1 MSVLNRPMFMNRGG
15 QMRHDE
21 RTIRNVDD
29 EIYRIAPKTH
39 GSGAG
44 RIDAREEYARDL
56 REKDYLR
63 AQMNRMADGGVAEDG
78 ILARL
83 KELDRGLKED
93 REIEQQ
99 ARRDRGRKI
108 TDYIPFMESDGELW
122 LENIL
127 YDGGRGIGSL
137 FESSGEQE
145 EEVRGPALLPET
157 VTFLEE
163 TEILND
169 STSTEERKAF
179 ARMQLEGLKDIP
191 MLDEMLQQ
199 VDKIRATRRAAE
211 QDAYHKMLQQVDKKR
226 AAVPEMANG
235 GDVAPMMA
243 PPPMP
248 MAPPPE
254 AQVQMTEDAAA
265 QQGEALGQEYLDEM
279 MTGIDTADST
289 EELIDAM
296 RGDDRTLQDRYDELA
311 NFVGERDASATPE
324 SVLTL
329 VQPTIMMTEQG
340 AMDSGIGELMQG
352 IAGEVE
358 METEMGAPTPMGQGV
373 GELMVSQSI
382 EEVVP
387 EMKRGGPVQYFQ
399 DGMEVVSPSMEQ
411 LLPYLNM
418 LQNMEQRTAAADPAA
433 ISPRQQSLTD
443 RMKGYEDLYADAL
456 GYKAEDEKLAQLQIW
471 TDIANRGLAL
481 AGGVNPNTGER
492 MTGNVLSQVAQAAQG
507 VEKPFVQAGLQ
518 KRGAERSLRQAALG
532 QAISDQTA
540 RETAQFAEDLRRSGM
555 TPEFVQVN
563 LSDGTQ
569 QLFNINDPAHA
580 ALLQNLQAGAYTT
593 EDGTP
598 LSMTGVPTKIGTPKT
613 PDRRNVRD
621 QSGEVVGEID
631 IDLPENEYTRQ
642 LAELADSLEVDVST
656 LTPDLTTFTT
666 PALESARDQKLG
678 TESVDTE
685 TAIRN
690 KATAARR
697 ANRSIDQTRT
707 ILTEGNFQPGTAG
720 ETRAYISNLVDT
732 FNLPI
737 DTDTIFD
744 GLLAGGEEAEAFQA
758 LSSQI
763 VLDLESSLEGRVTD
777 FRLRLIKEQV
787 PTVSVTKA
795 GNLLLMDLQEE
806 INRGL
811 IDEQKIARRFVDRP
825 KGVLDTIVDGGQ
837 EKTFDQLRDEY
848 YLANP
853 IVTEDIIA
861 KLNSNREVSE
871 AQMGRLNS
879 MLDNLPAG
887 QNIFDYIQQNVED
900 ADERR
905 RLIALA
911 RRREG
916 IRVDMDLLRQNFR
929 PISVS
934 ESIDSSLE
942 LPDG

>member
-21 RTIRNVDD
+21 RAIRNVDD

-39 GSGAG
+39 SRGRE
-44 RIDAREEYARDL
+44 RIDAREEYGRDL
-56 REKDYLR
+56 REKNYLR
-63 AQMNRMADGGVAEDG
+63 SQMNH
-78 ILARL
+78 L
-83 KELDRGLKED
+83 
-93 REIEQQ
+93 
-99 ARRDRGRKI
+99 
-108 TDYIPFMESDGELW
+108 
-122 LENIL
+122 
-127 YDGGRGIGSL
+127 
-137 FESSGEQE
+137 
-145 EEVRGPALLPET
+145 
-157 VTFLEE
+157 
-163 TEILND
+163 
-169 STSTEERKAF
+169 
-179 ARMQLEGLKDIP
+179 
-191 MLDEMLQQ
+191 
-199 VDKIRATRRAAE
+199 
-211 QDAYHKMLQQVDKKR
+211 
-226 AAVPEMANG
+226 ANG
-235 GDVAPMMA
+235 GQ
-243 PPPMP
+243 PMP
-248 MAPPPE
+248 MAPMPMAAPPMLPAPGPLPE
-254 AQVQMTEDAAA
+254 AQVQMTEDTAA
-265 QQGEALGQEYLDEM
+265 QQGEMLGQEYLDEM

-289 EELIDAM
+289 EELIDAI

-373 GELMVSQSI
+373 GELMMSESV
-382 EEVVP
+382 EEVIP
-387 EMKRGGPVQYFQ
+387 EMNRGGPVQYFQ

-411 LLPYLNM
+411 LLPYLQM
-418 LQNMEQRTAAADPAA
+418 LQNTDQMTAGADPAA
-433 ISPRQQSLTD
+433 MTPRQQDLTD
-443 RMKGYEDLYADAL
+443 RMKGYEALYADAL
-456 GYKAEDEKLAQLQIW
+456 GYQAEDEKLAQLQIW

-507 VEKPFVQAGLQ
+507 AEKPFVQAGLQ

-540 RETAQFAEDLRRSGM
+540 RDQALYAEKLRRSGM

-569 QLFNINDPAHA
+569 QLFNLNDATHA

-613 PDRRNVRD
+613 PDRRNVRNK
-621 QSGEVVGEID
+621 SGEVVGEID

-642 LAELADSLEVDVST
+642 LAELAASLGVEPSS
-656 LTPDLTTFTT
+656 LSPDLSTFTT
-666 PALESARDQKLG
+666 PALESARNQKLG
-678 TESVDTE
+678 TESVATE
-685 TAIRN
+685 TAIRE
-690 KATAARR
+690 KAVSANR
-697 ANRSIDQTRT
+697 ANRSIDQART

-787 PTVSVTKA
+787 PTISVTKA

-811 IDEQKIARRFVDRP
+811 IDEQEIARRFVDRP
-825 KGVLDTIVDGGQ
+825 LGVLDTIVDDGK

-848 YLANP
+848 YVANP

-871 AQMGRLNS
+871 VQMGRLNS
-879 MLDNLPAG
+879 IIDNLPAG

-900 ADERR
+900 AEERR
-905 RLIALA
+905 RLTALA

-916 IRVDMDLLRQNFR
+916 IRVDMEEMRQRFVPVSQSTTIDESLR
-929 PISVS
+929 
-934 ESIDSSLE
+934 
-942 LPDG
+942 LP

>member
-21 RTIRNVDD
+21 RAIRNVDD

-39 GSGAG
+39 SRGRE
-44 RIDAREEYARDL
+44 RIDAREEYGRDL
-56 REKDYLR
+56 REKNYLR
-63 AQMNRMADGGVAEDG
+63 SQMNH
-78 ILARL
+78 L
-83 KELDRGLKED
+83 
-93 REIEQQ
+93 
-99 ARRDRGRKI
+99 
-108 TDYIPFMESDGELW
+108 
-122 LENIL
+122 
-127 YDGGRGIGSL
+127 
-137 FESSGEQE
+137 
-145 EEVRGPALLPET
+145 
-157 VTFLEE
+157 
-163 TEILND
+163 
-169 STSTEERKAF
+169 
-179 ARMQLEGLKDIP
+179 
-191 MLDEMLQQ
+191 
-199 VDKIRATRRAAE
+199 
-211 QDAYHKMLQQVDKKR
+211 
-226 AAVPEMANG
+226 ANG
-235 GDVAPMMA
+235 GQPMPMPMDPAMMA

-289 EELIDAM
+289 EELIDAI

-373 GELMVSQSI
+373 GELMMSESV
-382 EEVVP
+382 EEVIP
-387 EMKRGGPVQYFQ
+387 EMNRGGPVQYFQ
-399 DGMEVVSPSMEQ
+399 DGMEVVSPSM
-411 LLPYLNM
+411 
-418 LQNMEQRTAAADPAA
+418 T
-433 ISPRQQSLTD
+433 PRQQDLTD
-443 RMKGYEDLYADAL
+443 RMQGYEKLYADAL
-456 GYKAEDEKLAQLQIW
+456 GYQAEDEKLAQLQIW

-507 VEKPFVQAGLQ
+507 AEKPFVQAGLQ

-540 RETAQFAEDLRRSGM
+540 RDQAIYAEKLRRSGM

-580 ALLQNLQAGAYTT
+580 GLLQNLQAGAFTT

-598 LSMTGVPTKIGTPKT
+598 LSMIGVPTKIGTPKT
-613 PDRRNVRD
+613 PDRRNVRN

-642 LAELADSLEVDVST
+642 LAELADSLGVDVST
-656 LTPDLTTFTT
+656 LT
-666 PALESARDQKLG
+666 
-678 TESVDTE
+678 
-685 TAIRN
+685 
-690 KATAARR
+690 
-697 ANRSIDQTRT
+697 
-707 ILTEGNFQPGTAG
+707 QPGTAG

-787 PTVSVTKA
+787 PTISVTKA

-811 IDEQKIARRFVDRP
+811 IDEQKIARRFMDRP

-900 ADERR
+900 AEERR
-905 RLIALA
+905 RLTALA

-916 IRVDMDLLRQNFR
+916 IRVDMEEMRQRFVPVSQSTTIDESLR
-929 PISVS
+929 
-934 ESIDSSLE
+934 
-942 LPDG
+942 LP